1 MFVTKESPSVL
12 IGKDANGKVMYR
24 STVQYFMPFNSMA
37 IGIHDATWQPAFGG
51 QMYQQGY
58 GSHGC
63 INVSY
68 SAAETLYNMITFD
81 EPVVVYY

>member
-1 MFVTKESPSVL
+1 MRVT
-12 IGKDANGKVMYR
+12 
-24 STVQYFMPFNSMA
+24 NS
-37 IGIHDATWQPAFGG
+37 GVGFHDATWQPAFGG
-51 QMYQQGY
+51 SLYLKGY